1 MEYSLLSQENQYIH
15 HNVESYKCN
24 IEQKKPDTKWY
35 LVEYKSY
42 LYQNFFLKKAKLIY
56 AFRGQDSSFVC
67 DGEGRAPGGCL
78 RSW

>member
-35 LVEYKSY
+35 RINQLPAVFSII
-42 LYQNFFLKKAKLIY
+42 Q
-56 AFRGQDSSFVC
+56 
-67 DGEGRAPGGCL
+67 
-78 RSW
+78 